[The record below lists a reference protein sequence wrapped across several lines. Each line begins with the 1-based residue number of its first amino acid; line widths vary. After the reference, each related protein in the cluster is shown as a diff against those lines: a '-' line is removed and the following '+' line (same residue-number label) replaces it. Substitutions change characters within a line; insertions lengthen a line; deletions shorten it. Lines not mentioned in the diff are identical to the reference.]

1 MHTNHRKTSAVPGA
15 AIEGVTMSSSQSP
28 VKPRL
33 APSERLQNVPPY
45 TLAKVFQNRD
55 EKLRQGVDVIDLGV
69 GNPDIRPPQVALDAL
84 QAALV
89 DPKVQNH
96 RYPSFNGLPEFRSAV
111 AGWYGKRFGVGIDSE
126 KEALALVGSK
136 EGIAK
141 FFLAHL
147 NPGDTILLCTP
158 CYPAYLGVAAL
169 AQVRTI
175 EVPLLAANDFRPDL
189 SAIPE
194 DEARR
199 AKVIFLNFPNNPTG
213 GTETAE
219 LYDEVLAFA
228 RKYDL
233 FVVSDI
239 AYCDLPLDASYRARS
254 FLQHDRDKER
264 TLEFHSFSK
273 SYSMQGWRLGF
284 AAGNAEVVANLTKI
298 KSNMDF
304 GVFMAIQR
312 AGLAV
317 LNGPQDYCADAAALY
332 RTRGQAFLEPLA
344 ALGVPCSL
352 PRATLYLWLPIPS
365 GFANSLDFTAD
376 LLDRT
381 GVVVSPGSGFGN
393 AGEGYVRIALCV
405 DEARCR
411 EAGRRIVEAGYR
423 W

>member
-1 MHTNHRKTSAVPGA
+1 
-15 AIEGVTMSSSQSP
+15 MSSSQSP

-33 APSERLQNVPPY
+33 AASERLQNVPPY
-45 TLAKVFQNRD
+45 ALARVFQNRD

-69 GNPDIRPPQVALDAL
+69 GNPDVRPPQVALDAL
-84 QAALV
+84 QAALL

-96 RYPSFNGLPEFRSAV
+96 RYPSFNGLPEFRAAV
-111 AGWYGKRFGVGIDSE
+111 AAWYARRFGVSVDAE
-126 KEALALVGSK
+126 REAVALVGSK

-169 AQVRTI
+169 AQARVI
-175 EVPLLAANDFRPDL
+175 EVPLDPANAFRPNL
-189 SAIPE
+189 GAIPE
-194 DEARR
+194 DEAGR
-199 AKVIFLNFPNNPTG
+199 AKVLFLNYPNNPTG

-219 LYDEVLAFA
+219 LYDEILAFA
-228 RKYDL
+228 RRHDL

-239 AYCDLPLDASYRARS
+239 AYCDLPLDPEYRARS

-284 AAGNAEVVANLTKI
+284 AVGNQEIVANLTRI

-317 LNGPQDYCADAAALY
+317 LNGPQTYCAEAAKLY
-332 RTRGQAFLEPLA
+332 RARGEALLSAISPL
-344 ALGVPCSL
+344 GYPVSRPK
-352 PRATLYLWLPIPS
+352 ATLYLWLPMPRR
-365 GFANSLDFTAD
+365 FATSLDFAGE
-376 LLDRT
+376 LLDKT
-381 GVVVSPGSGFGN
+381 GVVVSPGSGFGQ
-393 AGEGYVRIALCV
+393 AGEGYVRVALCV

-411 EAGRRIVEAGYR
+411 EAGERMVKAGFH

>member
-1 MHTNHRKTSAVPGA
+1 
-15 AIEGVTMSSSQSP
+15 MSSSQSP

-33 APSERLQNVPPY
+33 APSERLRNVPPY

-69 GNPDIRPPQVALDAL
+69 GNPDIRPPRIALEAL

-96 RYPSFNGLPEFRSAV
+96 RYPSFNGLPEFRDAV
-111 AGWYGKRFGVGIDSE
+111 SGWYDRRFGVGIDSE
-126 KEALALVGSK
+126 KETLALVGSK

-147 NPGDTILLCTP
+147 DPGDTILLCTP

-169 AQVRTI
+169 AQVRVI

-189 SAIPE
+189 AAIPE

-219 LYDEVLAFA
+219 MYDEVLAYA
-228 RKYDL
+228 RKHDL

-239 AYCDLPLDASYRARS
+239 AYCDLPLDPSYRARS

-284 AAGNAEVVANLTKI
+284 AAGNADVVANLTRI

-317 LNGPQDYCADAAALY
+317 LNGPQDYCTDAAALY
-332 RTRGQAFLEPLA
+332 RRRGQAFLDALA
-344 ALGVPCSL
+344 PASPTFGL
-352 PRATLYLWLPIPS
+352 PRATLYLWMPLPT
-365 GFANSLDFTAD
+365 GFTDSLAFTAE

-405 DEARCR
+405 EEDRCR

>member
-1 MHTNHRKTSAVPGA
+1 M
-15 AIEGVTMSSSQSP
+15 
-28 VKPRL
+28 
-33 APSERLQNVPPY
+33 NVPPY

-69 GNPDIRPPQVALDAL
+69 GNPDIRPPQQALDAL

-111 AGWYGKRFGVGIDSE
+111 SGWYGKRFGVGIDSE
-126 KEALALVGSK
+126 KEAMALVGSK

-169 AQVRTI
+169 AQVRII
-175 EVPLLAANDFRPDL
+175 EVPLLPSNGFRPDL
-189 SAIPE
+189 AAIPE

-213 GTETAE
+213 ATETTE
-219 LYDEVLAFA
+219 MYDDVLEFA
-228 RKYDL
+228 RRHDL

-239 AYCDLPLDASYRARS
+239 AYCDLPLDPSYRARS

-264 TLEFHSFSK
+264 SLEFHSFSK

-284 AAGNAEVVANLTKI
+284 AAGNAEAIANLTRI

-317 LNGPQDYCADAAALY
+317 LNGPQDYCADAARLY
-332 RTRGQAFLEPLA
+332 KKRGEAFLNALAPLGAPLA
-344 ALGVPCSL
+344 L
-352 PRATLYLWLPIPS
+352 PKATLYLWLPIPPDA
-365 GFANSLDFTAD
+365 ANSLDFTAD
-376 LLDRT
+376 LLDKT
-381 GVVVSPGSGFGN
+381 GVVVSPGSGFGD
-393 AGEGYVRIALCV
+393 AGEGFVRIALCA
-405 DEARCR
+405 DESRCR
-411 EAGRRIVEAGYR
+411 EAGERMVRAGYH

>member
-1 MHTNHRKTSAVPGA
+1 
-15 AIEGVTMSSSQSP
+15 MSSSQSP

-111 AGWYGKRFGVGIDSE
+111 AGWYGKRFGVGVDSE

-344 ALGVPCSL
+344 ALGVPCTL

>member
-1 MHTNHRKTSAVPGA
+1 
-15 AIEGVTMSSSQSP
+15 MSSSQSP

-33 APSERLQNVPPY
+33 AASERLQNVPPY
-45 TLAKVFQNRD
+45 TLAKVFQDRD
-55 EKLRQGVDVIDLGV
+55 EKLRQGVDVVDFGV
-69 GNPDIRPPQVALDAL
+69 GNPDIRPPQLAIETL

-89 DPKVQNH
+89 DPRVQNH
-96 RYPSFNGLPEFRSAV
+96 RYPSFNGLPEFRAAV
-111 AGWYGKRFGVGIDSE
+111 AGWYGRRFGVSVDPE
-126 KEALALVGSK
+126 REAIALVGSK

-158 CYPAYLGVAAL
+158 CYPAYLGIAAL
-169 AQVRTI
+169 AQVRVV
-175 EVPLLAANDFRPDL
+175 EVPLTAAHQFRPDL
-189 SAIPE
+189 SAIPD

-199 AKVIFLNFPNNPTG
+199 AKVLFLNFPNNPTG

-219 LYDEVLAFA
+219 VYDQVLEFA
-228 RKYDL
+228 RRYDL

-239 AYCDLPLDASYRARS
+239 AYCDLSHESSYRARS
-254 FLQHDRDKER
+254 FLQHDRDRER

-284 AAGNAEVVANLTKI
+284 AAGNADIVANLARI

-317 LNGPQDYCADAAALY
+317 LNGPQDYCADAAKLY
-332 RTRGQAFLEPLA
+332 RRRGEAFLKAIAPL
-344 ALGVPCSL
+344 GYPIEL
-352 PRATLYLWLPIPS
+352 PRATLYLWLPIPRRYTK
-365 GFANSLDFTAD
+365 SLQFTTE
-376 LLDRT
+376 LLEAT
-381 GVVVSPGSGFGN
+381 GIVVAPGSGFGQ
-393 AGEGYVRIALCV
+393 AGEGYVRLALCA

-411 EAGRRIVEAGYR
+411 EAGERIARAGFSF
-423 W
+423 